1 MGMSSSQARLLSLT
15 SRMHDIEYKAQKL
28 EAQKLQMANESAHVY
43 QKYEDALNKTKIQ
56 GMTIGADGAAAFI
69 DASLLVLEGNAGDD
83 NLAGTIFLKNTYND
97 KIYVSRMNA
106 DKFKLPEDGNLG
118 TEIEFMDRLGYTTT
132 ILGFDTVSNSNPV
145 ERYTAIATIKG
156 SESKR
161 EVPNFN
167 TDWGYQTVTPKAV
180 PADAIAVSTVTSFD
194 PTKTYVISSKEDLIA
209 LQNLTNSG
217 VSTKGVNFI
226 LGADIDLSGETWTSI
241 GKSESLAFQGNFDGN
256 GYTISNLTGGGGL
269 FGYVKGDAKATNN
282 NTSGSTI
289 SATYG
294 NIKNVVVQNVNI
306 TKTSNETGALIG
318 KNIGGYVDNCYSS
331 GNIKSGNWAGGLIG
345 HNVGGAVTSSTSNVN
360 VNANGNCVG
369 GFIGHDTNGTVQHC
383 ISTGDVYASAG
394 YVGGFIGH
402 ETSNGSGFIFQ
413 CATTSKVTSPQ
424 SNKGAF
430 LGQIDSGCT
439 AVVIGS
445 QYSGASGLKPV
456 GSGENNMTSNGNDD
470 SLTQGATKTVTTTNI
485 TMPSKTSI
493 KSNILLAI
501 NKSGQTVPAD
511 FETKLDTWLN
521 QFYKE
526 DTRYSNG
533 ILVEASL
540 KLASIND
547 YINEYL
553 TQDKNA
559 GIVNSLISDITNY
572 SLDATAQY
580 QDNYKTTKDYEYTG
594 YADTSTTEAE
604 KTTTLTIGST
614 EDIANNL
621 YTALKDNGHTELKY
635 TSDVAK
641 IQSWVSSKFKTT
653 TDEEKLNLAELNNII
668 LSGDKNELE
677 KIYAAI
683 NSNSTYTVPA
693 DKKIYTDTTTD
704 YNVTVTDQT
713 QGQTTGWDRTDPEID
728 EALNFYEMVKGG
740 YIIVEDEQAASTEWL
755 ANMVNSGTAVF
766 SQIDRT
772 TNKTFDTNV
781 ATNVL
786 LQEVTDE
793 TELKKAEAEYEAD
806 MRKIDSKDKRYDVE
820 LAHLEN
826 ERNAIK
832 TEIDT
837 LKTVAKDN
845 VDRTFKLFG

>member
-43 QKYEDALNKTKIQ
+43 RKYEDALNRTKIQ
-56 GMTIGADGAAAFI
+56 GMTIGADGSAEFI
-69 DASLLVLEGNAGDD
+69 DTNLLVLEGNAGD

-106 DKFKLPEDGNLG
+106 DKFQLPEDGNVG

-132 ILGFDTVSNSNPV
+132 ILGFDTVSNGNTIDN
-145 ERYTAIATIKG
+145 YTAVATVKG
-156 SESKR
+156 TQSQR

-167 TDWGYQTVTPKAV
+167 TDWGYQTVTSKPI
-180 PADAIAVSTVTSFD
+180 PADAIAVSTVSSFD
-194 PTKTYVISSKEDLIA
+194 TNKTYVINTKEDLIA
-209 LQNLTNSG
+209 LQTLTNNG

-226 LGADIDLSGETWTSI
+226 LGGDIDLTGETWTSI
-241 GKSESLAFQGNFDGN
+241 GKTEALAFQGNFDGN

-269 FGYVKGDAKATNN
+269 FGYVKGDAKATNDN
-282 NTSGSTI
+282 NKGSTI

-294 NIKNVVVQNVNI
+294 VIKNVVVQNVNI
-306 TKTSNETGALIG
+306 TKSSNETGALIG
-318 KNIGGYVDNCYSS
+318 KNSGGYVNNCYSS

-360 VNANGNCVG
+360 VTANGNCVG

-383 ISTGDVYASAG
+383 ISTGDVSATSG

-413 CATTSKVTSPQ
+413 CATTSGVTSPK

-430 LGQIDSGCT
+430 LGQIDAGCT

-445 QYSGASGLKPV
+445 QYSGASGLNPV
-456 GSGENNMTSNGNDD
+456 GSGANNMTSNGNDD
-470 SLTQGATKTVTTTNI
+470 SLTQGATKIVTTTNI

-493 KSNILLAI
+493 KSNILLAV

-511 FETKLDTWLN
+511 FEAKLDTWLN

-526 DTRYSNG
+526 DTRYSG
-533 ILVEASL
+533 GVLVEDAL

-547 YINEYL
+547 FLNGYL
-553 TQDKNA
+553 TNNTDA
-559 GIVNSLISDITNY
+559 GVVSSIISDITNN
-572 SLDATAQY
+572 SLNATAQY

-594 YADTSTTEAE
+594 YADNSTAQAE
-604 KTTTLTIGST
+604 KITSLTIGSA

-621 YTALKDNGHTELKY
+621 YTVLKDNGHTELKY

-641 IQSWVSSKFKTT
+641 IQTWVSSKFNTN
-653 TDEEKLNLAELNNII
+653 TDSGKLALAELNNII

-677 KIYAAI
+677 KIYTAI
-683 NSNSTYTVPA
+683 NSNSSYTIPA
-693 DKKIYTDTTTD
+693 DKKVYNDATTRYD
-704 YNVTVTDQT
+704 VTVTDQN
-713 QGQTTGWDRTDPEID
+713 QGQQTGWDRTDPDID
-728 EALNFYEMVKGG
+728 EALNFYEMIKGG
-740 YIIVEDEQAASTEWL
+740 YIIVEDEQASSTEWL
-755 ANMVNSGTAVF
+755 SNMVNSGTAIF
-766 SQIDRT
+766 SQLDRT
-772 TNKTFDTNV
+772 TQKPFETNV

-786 LQEVTDE
+786 LQEVPDE
-793 TELKKAEAEYEAD
+793 VELKKAEAEYEAD